1 MCLVIAPNY
10 RVGKLSQLQLLNHP
24 QITQQP
30 KIWRIFCWVSSLGF
44 SLKVQ
49 QDVGRVLGARCERSG
64 ERRRWEKGGSTGGS
78 LKERLEGKGFCKGWK
93 WWKEFGEETD
103 GFIINK
109 VIILAMAA
117 WGWLSHFKGGQKFCI
132 PQFHLWWKSMQTISS
147 NIWINIL
154 CDARASGKYKPGSMA
169 GVLFTCC
176 LFQFLFHK
184 SGLNIQT
191 VNYCLWC
198 TFLSLKKP
206 KQPSTVAPLK
216 NCNGSGFSAVFEH
229 CVLEVW
235 ANTPLTAEYGIGSHS
250 TATVHSHWKIEE
262 PCLWRQMGKCT

>member
-1 MCLVIAPNY
+1 MVKTNVIWKGAGVSSCCSEQNPHVLQQSGDNVAAHPCMCLVIAPNY
-10 RVGKLSQLQLLNHP
+10 RVGELSQLQSLNHP

-64 ERRRWEKGGSTGGS
+64 ERRRWEKRGSTGGS

-109 VIILAMAA
+109 VIILAVAA

-132 PQFHLWWKSMQTISS
+132 P
-147 NIWINIL
+147 
-154 CDARASGKYKPGSMA
+154 
-169 GVLFTCC
+169 
-176 LFQFLFHK
+176 
-184 SGLNIQT
+184 
-191 VNYCLWC
+191 
-198 TFLSLKKP
+198 
-206 KQPSTVAPLK
+206 
-216 NCNGSGFSAVFEH
+216 
-229 CVLEVW
+229 
-235 ANTPLTAEYGIGSHS
+235 
-250 TATVHSHWKIEE
+250 
-262 PCLWRQMGKCT
+262 